1 MKNKKTLEE
10 QLIDRLLPHVTG
22 NVESAAIEVLNWL
35 TEHFTEVHPELR
47 EEDEFY
53 GRIYGTGD
61 RLVSCDRID
70 EIIHSLGILR
80 YCRTGPEPITEV
92 FDGDDSF
99 TYKGYGRIY
108 VRGEHVS
115 LVEAWIKAQS
125 EFEWSYYPE
134 GLVTLAT
141 EYPRSIYVGKF
152 EPDLADLKQKC
163 KDSRVPIFV
172 LNAGTDDCN
181 PAYLLKRVDFLK
193 LFPQSDPID

>member
-10 QLIDRLLPHVTG
+10 QLIDRLIPHVTG

-53 GRIYGTGD
+53 GRLYGTGD

-70 EIIHSLGILR
+70 EIISSLSSLS
-80 YCRTGPEPITEV
+80 YCKTGPEKITEGI
-92 FDGDDSF
+92 DGDDSF
-99 TYKGYGRIY
+99 TYNGYGRIY
-108 VRGEHVS
+108 VRSEHDVS

-125 EFEWSYYPE
+125 DFEWGYYPE

-141 EYPRSIYVGKF
+141 EYPRIIYVGKF

-163 KDSRVPIFV
+163 KDSGVPIFV
-172 LNAGTDDCN
+172 LNAGTDDCD
-181 PAYLLKRVDFLK
+181 PAYRLNRVDFLK
-193 LFPQSDPID
+193 LFSSI